1 MNWATIG
8 PAREVAAQLRK
19 AKFFFF
25 YFETMDCTV
34 LGYWAKINKV
44 WALIILVHLFI
55 SFKIVR
61 H

>member
-1 MNWATIG
+1 MG
-8 PAREVAAQLRK
+8 
-19 AKFFFF
+19 
-25 YFETMDCTV
+25 CTV
-34 LGYWAKINKV
+34 LGYWAKINEV